1 MLTDPVPPSGA
12 RTVPPAPGGSA
23 SALDDLNHTGANAPG
38 FAEATEARWANL
50 AFLRRLAVYLKPY
63 RTRFILGE
71 VAGLGYAFF
80 NGMIPLV
87 LKVVLDHASS
97 STSAVHAMKVPPAK
111 DNLIGGGLSHF
122 FNVLAEGKYG
132 VIIVCA
138 AIPTV
143 MIIRCLFDYINNYL
157 VAWVSLRV
165 LSDIRRQV
173 FEHINRQS
181 LQFFLQNRSGNLI
194 SRVSND
200 TRIIQTALGF
210 LGTDL
215 IEQPASAIIGISVLL
230 HLDAKFTFIALV
242 LFPLCMLPVVVY
254 GKRIRK
260 SGRQEEEQSGA
271 MISILQETFAGI
283 RVIKSFARED
293 YQVAQ
298 FDSAN
303 MGQFH
308 TAIRVRRYTEVV
320 GPMVEIVAALG
331 VGLALVYVHYAGMQ
345 LTTFVA
351 LTGGLFLLYQPIKQI
366 SRMHVQIQKCR
377 AASDHIF
384 KLLELQPTVRD
395 AEDAV
400 ELTHCNG
407 EVDFRHL
414 YFQYDNAPTP
424 ALDNFNFLIR
434 PGQSVA
440 LVGASGAGE
449 KHGALPAAAV
459 LRARGG
465 TGLHRRPRYLPA
477 HPAFAAR
484 EHRRRHAGYV
494 PVP

>member
-1 MLTDPVPPSGA
+1 MPGHDGEVPE
-12 RTVPPAPGGSA
+12 V
-23 SALDDLNHTGANAPG
+23 
-38 FAEATEARWANL
+38 RWANL
-50 AFLRRLAVYLKPY
+50 RFLKRLAVYLRPY
-63 RTRFILGE
+63 LPRFILGE
-71 VAGLGYAFF
+71 IAGLCYAVF

-87 LKVVLDHASS
+87 LKVVLDHASA
-97 STSAVHAMKVPPAK
+97 TGGGAHPAK
-111 DNLIGGGLSHF
+111 IVPGKENLVGGGFSHF

-132 VIIVCA
+132 VIVVCA

-143 MIIRCLFDYINNYL
+143 MILRCLFDYINNYL

-165 LSDIRRQV
+165 LSDIRKQV

-215 IEQPASAIIGISVLL
+215 IEQPATAIIAISVLL

-242 LFPLCMLPVVVY
+242 LFPVCMVPIIVY

-260 SGRQEEEQSGA
+260 SGRQEEEQAGA
-271 MISILQETFAGI
+271 MIAILQETFAGI

-298 FDSAN
+298 FDAAN

-308 TAIRVRRYTEVV
+308 TAIRVRRYTEIV
-320 GPMVEIVAALG
+320 GPMVEIVAAIG
-331 VGLALVYVHYAGMQ
+331 VGLALIYVHYAGMQ

-351 LTGGLFLLYQPIKQI
+351 LTGGLFLLYQPIKQL

-377 AASDHIF
+377 AASEHIF

-395 AEDAV
+395 RPDADGDHPLPGRRGFPPPV
-400 ELTHCNG
+400 LPVRERAHARAG
-407 EVDFRHL
+407 Q
-414 YFQYDNAPTP
+414 FQFPHP
-424 ALDNFNFLIR
+424 AGPIR
-434 PGQSVA
+434 RARRRERRGQ
-440 LVGASGAGE
+440 
-449 KHGALPAAAV
+449 KHGALAAAT
-459 LRARGG
+459 L
-465 TGLHRRPRYLPA
+465 L
-477 HPAFAAR
+477 
-484 EHRRRHAGYV
+484 
-494 PVP
+494 